1 MKNLLNNI
9 DLSEKNRILEMHKK
23 RGYNTIISESPMDSM
38 FYQGD
43 DYTKDAGQSLKSL
56 LEELK
61 SELSSNFSAII
72 SEIPNPE
79 SLISSANK
87 FFGGDVSSMS
97 TKEIENKINEKLGQ
111 SDLSEG
117 FWGDFIKK
125 DYKDEKKEYIET
137 PIKDVEGGVVQKIG
151 ALLMKIFGVNILS
164 FGMIGSILASVL
176 GGLQISPPM
185 SMVISIVAF
194 VVINILRRLSAFTK
208 ERYSN

>member
-9 DLSEKNRILEMHKK
+9 DSSEKNRILEMHKK

-137 PIKDVEGGVVQKIG
+137 PIKDVEGGIVQKIG
-151 ALLMKIFGVNILS
+151 SLLMKIFGVNILS

-194 VVINILRRLSAFTK
+194 VVINILRRLAAFTK